1 MARSLTDEEI
11 ERIVRKLAEEDR
23 EEQEVVLKSKSSLM
37 KFLESV
43 GLAVIAEKIGKIIA
57 KVWDKLIDEIAKWF

>member
-23 EEQEVVLKSKSSLM
+23 EEQEMVLKSKSSLM

>member
-23 EEQEVVLKSKSSLM
+23 EEQEVALKSKSSLM

-57 KVWDKLIDEIAKWF
+57 KVWDKLLDEIAKWF